1 MDIVEDR
8 KALKNYGDQYFLNV
22 VEKILRKNKPNIFKE
37 D

>member
-1 MDIVEDR
+1 MDIAEEER
-8 KALKNYGDQYFLNV
+8 NQYFLNV